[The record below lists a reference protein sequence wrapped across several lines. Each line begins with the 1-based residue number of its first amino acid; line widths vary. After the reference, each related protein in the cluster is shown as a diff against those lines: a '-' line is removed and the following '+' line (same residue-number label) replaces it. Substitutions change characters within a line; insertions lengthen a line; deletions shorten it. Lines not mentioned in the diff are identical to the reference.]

1 MPRDVT
7 FFRQAALLLPSA
19 FLVALLLFLLT
30 HPRTD
35 PGFGTYPF
43 FEERAGLKAAAAAPE
58 VRFSAQ
64 SFLFFAPAYAL
75 TLLFI
80 LSVAVAERAVF
91 GPSGRQPRGGF
102 RRSFTPVY
110 NVLYLAASGVLVFAG
125 DRLARRYLPDVL
137 VAPVLVAFAP
147 FGAAALAVLPA
158 ALLAGPLALLRRIE
172 AA

>member
-1 MPRDVT
+1 
-7 FFRQAALLLPSA
+7 
-19 FLVALLLFLLT
+19 

-110 NVLYLAASGVLVFAG
+110 NVLYLAASGVLLFAG